1 MVIGREMEEQQGTK
15 LKSVDKGDKRKITG
29 ET

>member
-15 LKSVDKGDKRKITG
+15 LKSVDKGDKRKIIG